1 MKLKATPIVAV
12 LMLSI
17 IFSSCEKAEQFL
29 QKAVLTQ
36 IITSDRWIVETFAV
50 SGTDVTAE
58 YAPYEFEFSKNG
70 IVTAF
75 KSTETIQ
82 GDWKED
88 LNSMSIETHFS
99 NGSETL
105 QRFNTVWYIG
115 KSSASFVEARAVTT
129 TGVLILKLVKKQ

>member
-1 MKLKATPIVAV
+1 MKFKATPLVAV

-29 QKAVLTQ
+29 QKAVLSQ
-36 IITSDRWIVETFAV
+36 IITTDRWVVETFAV
-50 SGTDVTAE
+50 AGTDVTAE

-75 KSTETIQ
+75 KSTEAIQ

-88 LNSMSIETHFS
+88 LNAMSIETHFT
-99 NGSETL
+99 NPTLTL

-115 KSSASFVEARAVTT
+115 KSAPTYVEARAVTVN
-129 TGVLILKLVKKQ
+129 GIFNLKLVKKQ

>member
-1 MKLKATPIVAV
+1 MKFKATPLVAV
-12 LMLSI
+12 LMLST

-29 QKAVLTQ
+29 QKAVLSQ
-36 IITSDRWIVETFAV
+36 IITTDRWVVETFAV
-50 SGTDVTAE
+50 AGTDVTAE

-75 KSTETIQ
+75 KSTEAIQ

-88 LNSMSIETHFS
+88 LNAMSIETHFT
-99 NGSETL
+99 NPTLTL

-115 KSSASFVEARAVTT
+115 KSAPTYVEARAVTVN
-129 TGVLILKLVKKQ
+129 GIFNLKLVKKQ

>member
-1 MKLKATPIVAV
+1 MKSNATTLVAV

-17 IFSSCEKAEQFL
+17 IFTSCEKAEQFL

-36 IITSDRWIVETFAV
+36 IITNDRWVVETFAV
-50 SGTDVTAE
+50 SGTDVTGE
-58 YAPYEFEFSKNG
+58 YAPYEFEFNKNG
-70 IVTAF
+70 TVTAF

-88 LNSMSIETHFS
+88 LNSMSIETHFT

-105 QRFNTVWYIG
+105 QRFNTIWYIG
-115 KSSASFVEARAVTT
+115 KSSANYVEARAVTISGALT
-129 TGVLILKLVKKQ
+129 LKLVKKQ